1 MESADFHLHS
11 AGLNPKAITIWRS
24 FGDICATSW
33 AVLGS
38 GDPALGWELTGGRG
52 GVGLPGNT
60 AAHGDRSCTLR
71 RSTQPGGGIAPPVT
85 SPEG

>member
-38 GDPALGWELTGGRG
+38 SDPALGWELTGG
-52 GVGLPGNT
+52 
-60 AAHGDRSCTLR
+60 
-71 RSTQPGGGIAPPVT
+71 GGGLGSLGTLQPMGTEVAP
-85 SPEG
+85 